1 MECQLPITGLSGHL
15 TLLKIKSD
23 NKGLCQIK
31 SLCPEI
37 KVSVTLCPENKISV
51 TREVEDCWV

>member
-1 MECQLPITGLSGHL
+1 MECQLPITGLSGHFNSL
-15 TLLKIKSD
+15 KSD